1 MSRERFYVD
10 IKLKTTYF
18 KTVIDLF
25 KQCNGAAYNAK
36 KRTWNFPLSE
46 HDDLMKK
53 VRPLQSSENIHF
65 EALPRWIVSTFKNF
79 TSNLPKEHEVDYSL
93 VEETIA
99 EALMPFQREGVIYAL
114 QRKGRVFL
122 ADDMGL
128 GKTIQSLGIGKRNK
142 QKSLKI
148 VESVHDKYWLLVQQP
163 VCRIE
168 YCL

>member
-1 MSRERFYVD
+1 MSRERFSVD
-10 IKLKTTYF
+10 IKHKTTYF

-25 KQCNGAAYNAK
+25 KQCKSAAYNAQ
-36 KRTWNFPLSE
+36 KRMWNFKLSE

-53 VRPLQSSENIHF
+53 VRPLQKSDNIHF

-79 TSNLPKEHEVDYSL
+79 TSNLPQEQEVDFSL

-99 EALMPFQREGVIYAL
+99 NALMPFQREGVIYAL

-142 QKSLKI
+142 SLKK
-148 VESVHDKYWLLVQQP
+148 V
-163 VCRIE
+163 
-168 YCL
+168 